1 MNYSDKTVSELKEIC
16 KERNITGISGKKK
29 QEIVELIQKQE
40 ALKTQA
46 KQSLGT
52 NANNITVNI
61 FEVESDIPR
70 TKDEPEVPLDKGGN
84 YWYQKNKTDVPEYVK
99 ILEIHK
105 DGNNY
110 YYTIQMRD
118 KSEKQTIRQYLFYWK
133 TPPLYSLLPDD
144 NRERLQ
150 RVYDYGVIKGQ
161 ILQQTKSIP
170 KESNREWRFE
180 DIVPRD
186 KDDRKRLNCVYN
198 QALHDARVKMV
209 RQFWID
215 DDNRRSTT
223 QDCNPS

>member
-1 MNYSDKTVSELKEIC
+1 MNYSDKTVNELKEIS

-46 KQSLGT
+46 KQPLGT
-52 NANNITVNI
+52 NYNIKINI
-61 FEVESDIPR
+61 FEVESKVHQV
-70 TKDEPEVPLDKGGN
+70 KDKPEVSLDKGGN
-84 YWYQKNKTDVPEYVK
+84 YWYQKNKTDVPEYVE

-118 KSEKQTIRQYLFYWK
+118 KSEKQTICQYLFYWK
-133 TPPLYSLLPDD
+133 TPPLYSLLPGE
-144 NRERLQ
+144 NRDRLT

-161 ILQQTKSIP
+161 ILQTQAIP
-170 KESNREWRFE
+170 KENTREWRFE

-186 KDDRKRLNCVYN
+186 EDDRKRLNCVYN
-198 QALHDARVKMV
+198 QALQDARVKMV